1 MAKKF
6 ISKKLMI
13 CIKLSNII
21 KITLIIIRRINIKNE
36 TQ

>member
-1 MAKKF
+1 MAKKY
-6 ISKKLMI
+6 ISKELMI

-21 KITLIIIRRINIKNE
+21 KITLIIVRINNIKNE